1 METLVIRIAKFHP
14 AIISALAGRNVENIL
29 AAVNKLYEE
38 NDARGDNSQTVKSK
52 GGKNDVTFT
61 AASKITA
68 KLPKDRPETNLAR
81 VHWYLNS
88 SREYFTKVTEV
99 ELPQSVRDWV
109 KAKTFDLPV
118 ETQTTADKP

>member
-1 METLVIRIAKFHP
+1 METLVIRISKFHP
-14 AIISALAGRNVENIL
+14 AIISALTGRHVENIL

-38 NDARGDNSQTVKSK
+38 NDARGDSGQTVKSK
-52 GGKNDVTFT
+52 GGKTDVTFT

-118 ETQTTADKP
+118 ETPAPVEKS